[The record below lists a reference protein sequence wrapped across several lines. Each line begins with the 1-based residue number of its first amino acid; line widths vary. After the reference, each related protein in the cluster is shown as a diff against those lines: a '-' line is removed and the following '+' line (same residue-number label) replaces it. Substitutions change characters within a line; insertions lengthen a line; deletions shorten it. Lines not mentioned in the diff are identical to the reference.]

1 MSVTNRQT
9 RKQKI
14 ELAAEDAAME
24 NPQIERGLELV
35 ARLLLERWEKEHA
48 NTVSCK
54 KENSGEKA

>member
-24 NPQIERGLELV
+24 NPQLERGLELV
-35 ARLLLERWEKEHA
+35 ARLLLERWETKHA
-48 NTVSCK
+48 KTVSCK
-54 KENSGEKA
+54 KDDLDEEA